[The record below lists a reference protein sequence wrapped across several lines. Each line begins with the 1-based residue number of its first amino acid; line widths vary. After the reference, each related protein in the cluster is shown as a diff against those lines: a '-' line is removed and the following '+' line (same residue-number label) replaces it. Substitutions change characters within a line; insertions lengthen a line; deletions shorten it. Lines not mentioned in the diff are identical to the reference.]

1 MEVGASN
8 GRSRAPV
15 GVRRLMTP
23 HGWTA
28 GAIVLKCAHTDA
40 HKSHI
45 WTPDFPGRTKCAGN
59 GAVGRH
65 NARLLVKDGH
75 LARLVMCPGRGGA
88 ALAMPPSREE
98 GKRLQAAPRGT
109 TQLIL
114 APPQGRQPQVRTR
127 SIVFDFLAESFTN
140 DLYPKPQPLAMSNE
154 KVPADGRGV
163 KCNGAYCAG
172 VERGQI
178 RARRG
183 AVSLPWLVQVCSSRL

>member
-1 MEVGASN
+1 M
-8 GRSRAPV
+8 
-15 GVRRLMTP
+15 
-23 HGWTA
+23 
-28 GAIVLKCAHTDA
+28 LKCAHTDA

-109 TQLIL
+109 MQLIL
-114 APPQGRQPQVRTR
+114 A
-127 SIVFDFLAESFTN
+127 
-140 DLYPKPQPLAMSNE
+140 
-154 KVPADGRGV
+154 
-163 KCNGAYCAG
+163 
-172 VERGQI
+172 
-178 RARRG
+178 
-183 AVSLPWLVQVCSSRL
+183 LP